1 MRRTI
6 KSRIEPWTATTP
18 LLSRV
23 SQTVIGHA
31 ITMLG
36 GNFFGEGQIGFLT
49 YEEIVFHA
57 RGLEF

>member
-6 KSRIEPWTATTP
+6 KHQIEPWTATIP

-23 SQTVIGHA
+23 SQTVIGYA
-31 ITMLG
+31 VTMLS
-36 GNFFGEGQIGFLT
+36 GNFFGGGQIGFLT